1 LASQGGGS
9 TAAVMQGKTVYSDNR
24 LVITRTVWPGALSIS
39 GSIDH
44 LNADDVARALIAELQ
59 TADDGGGELSY
70 GGSGTQLC
78 VDLSRLEFVD
88 TCGIK
93 ALVKVAKGAGN
104 GQRLVLQGLPPLI
117 RKVMLVVGWGDLPGL
132 VLDAGA

>member
-1 LASQGGGS
+1 VASQGGGS
-9 TAAVMQGKTVYSDNR
+9 TAAVMQGKTVYLDNR

-88 TCGIK
+88 TCGIH
-93 ALVKVAKGAGN
+93 ALVKVAEGAAN